1 LNLSS
6 VLSDSS
12 IPLPT
17 PNPLLVANLV
27 AQIGFGLLAM
37 TICLP
42 SMQEWGSLFGA
53 DQARVQL
60 TFSSYLVAYGSLQLV
75 YGPMSDRFGRKPIL
89 MVGLL
94 LAGIGSILAALA
106 TDLDGLTAARVL
118 QGAGTAAGMVAGRA
132 MVQDLFPGSQ
142 RTRVMAYVGM
152 AMGLCPPIAT
162 LVGGQ
167 IHVRLGWQANFAL
180 MAVLS
185 GLLLLWAW
193 LGLPAR
199 PERPLTRTHWLGDM
213 FRAYAR
219 LAREPAFLLNV
230 TVLSMTVGTFYAFLS
245 GAPIVLRSY
254 GVGPA
259 NIGWYIMAVPL
270 SFILG
275 NYLTSRL
282 SHRHGDRRMMALGQT
297 STIAG
302 IGLML
307 ALGLAGLKTPLAF
320 CLPLMLLGIG
330 HGLLMPACLAGA
342 VGQVPKLA
350 GAAAA
355 VAGVAQQL
363 MGALGGYTVG
373 WVPHDGSVNLGL
385 LMLGFTL
392 AAITAQTVLHRRP
405 LALR

>member
-1 LNLSS
+1 M
-6 VLSDSS
+6 SDSA
-12 IPLPT
+12 IPLPP

-167 IHVRLGWQANFAL
+167 VHVRLGWQANFAL
-180 MAVLS
+180 MAMLS

-199 PERPLTRTHWLGDM
+199 PARPLTRTHWLGDM

-282 SHRHGDRRMMALGQT
+282 SHRYGDRRMMALGQT

>member
-1 LNLSS
+1 M
-6 VLSDSS
+6 SDSS
-12 IPLPT
+12 TAFAP
-17 PNPLLVANLV
+17 PNPLLVLNLV

-53 DQARVQL
+53 DQSRVQL

-75 YGPMSDRFGRKPIL
+75 YGPMSDRFGRKSIL
-89 MVGLL
+89 MFGLL
-94 LAGIGSILAALA
+94 LAGIGSVLAALA
-106 TDLDGLTAARVL
+106 TDLDGLTAARIL
-118 QGAGTAAGMVAGRA
+118 QGGGTAAGMVAGRA

-152 AMGLCPPIAT
+152 ATGLCPPIAT

-167 IHVRLGWQANFAL
+167 IHVRLGWQANFVL

-185 GLLLLWAW
+185 ALLLLWAW

-199 PERPLTRTHWLGDM
+199 PDRPPARTHWIGDM
-213 FRAYAR
+213 FRAYAQ
-219 LAREPAFLLNV
+219 LAREPAFLMNV
-230 TVLSMTVGTFYAFLS
+230 AVLSMTVATFYAFLS

-259 NIGWYIMAVPL
+259 DIGWYIMTVPL
-270 SFILG
+270 SFIVG
-275 NYLTSRL
+275 NFLTSRL
-282 SHRHGDRRMMALGQT
+282 NHRFGDRRMMALGQA
-297 STIAG
+297 STVAG

-330 HGLLMPACLAGA
+330 HGLLLPACLAGA
-342 VGQVPKLA
+342 VGQVPRLA

-373 WVPHDGSVNLGL
+373 WVPHDGSVNLAL
-385 LMLGFTL
+385 LMMGFTL
-392 AAITAQTVLHRRP
+392 AAIAAQTVLHRQILPARRP
-405 LALR
+405 G

>member
-1 LNLSS
+1 
-6 VLSDSS
+6 
-12 IPLPT
+12 
-17 PNPLLVANLV
+17 
-27 AQIGFGLLAM
+27 
-37 TICLP
+37 
-42 SMQEWGSLFGA
+42 
-53 DQARVQL
+53 
-60 TFSSYLVAYGSLQLV
+60 
-75 YGPMSDRFGRKPIL
+75 
-89 MVGLL
+89 
-94 LAGIGSILAALA
+94 
-106 TDLDGLTAARVL
+106 
-118 QGAGTAAGMVAGRA
+118 
-132 MVQDLFPGSQ
+132 
-142 RTRVMAYVGM
+142 M

-199 PERPLTRTHWLGDM
+199 PDRPPARTHWIGDM
-213 FRAYAR
+213 FRAYAQ
-219 LAREPAFLLNV
+219 LAREPAFLMNV
-230 TVLSMTVGTFYAFLS
+230 AVLSMTVATFYAFLS

-259 NIGWYIMAVPL
+259 DIGWYIMTVPL
-270 SFILG
+270 SFIVG
-275 NYLTSRL
+275 NFLTSRL
-282 SHRHGDRRMMALGQT
+282 NHRFGDRRMMALGQA
-297 STIAG
+297 STVAG

-330 HGLLMPACLAGA
+330 HGLLLPACLAGA

-355 VAGVAQQL
+355 VAGLMQQL
-363 MGALGGYTVG
+363 MGATAGFAVGLLPLGGSWY
-373 WVPHDGSVNLGL
+373 LGL

-392 AAITAQTVLHRRP
+392 LAVAAQAMLHRLGRVRGP
-405 LALR
+405 S

>member
-1 LNLSS
+1 M
-6 VLSDSS
+6 SDRAA
-12 IPLPT
+12 PLPT

-60 TFSSYLVAYGSLQLV
+60 TFSSYLVAYGSLQLG
-75 YGPMSDRFGRKPIL
+75 YGPMSDRFVRKPIL

-94 LAGIGSILAALA
+94 LAGIGSLLAAVD
-106 TDLDGLTAARVL
+106 TDLDGPTAARVR

-199 PERPLTRTHWLGDM
+199 PARPLPRTH
-213 FRAYAR
+213 
-219 LAREPAFLLNV
+219 
-230 TVLSMTVGTFYAFLS
+230 
-245 GAPIVLRSY
+245 
-254 GVGPA
+254 
-259 NIGWYIMAVPL
+259 
-270 SFILG
+270 
-275 NYLTSRL
+275 
-282 SHRHGDRRMMALGQT
+282 
-297 STIAG
+297 
-302 IGLML
+302 
-307 ALGLAGLKTPLAF
+307 
-320 CLPLMLLGIG
+320 
-330 HGLLMPACLAGA
+330 
-342 VGQVPKLA
+342 
-350 GAAAA
+350 
-355 VAGVAQQL
+355 
-363 MGALGGYTVG
+363 
-373 WVPHDGSVNLGL
+373 
-385 LMLGFTL
+385 
-392 AAITAQTVLHRRP
+392 
-405 LALR
+405 

>member
-1 LNLSS
+1 M
-6 VLSDSS
+6 SDSA
-12 IPLPT
+12 IPLPP

-167 IHVRLGWQANFAL
+167 VHVRLGWQANFAL
-180 MAVLS
+180 MAMLS

-282 SHRHGDRRMMALGQT
+282 SHRYGDRRMMALGQT

-405 LALR
+405 LAPR

>member
-1 LNLSS
+1 MG
-6 VLSDSS
+6 DYDR
-12 IPLPT
+12 T
-17 PNPLLVANLV
+17 RALLD
-27 AQIGFGLLAM
+27 G
-37 TICLP
+37 
-42 SMQEWGSLFGA
+42 
-53 DQARVQL
+53 RVQIDGVDPVCMTL
-60 TFSSYLVAYGSLQLV
+60 SPEETFFRAFRGVEFDISELSFSSYLVAYGSLQLV

-89 MVGLL
+89 MIGLL

-106 TDLDGLTAARVL
+106 SDLSGLTAARIL

-167 IHVRLGWQANFAL
+167 IHVRLGWQANFVLTAAL
-180 MAVLS
+180 SA
-185 GLLLLWAW
+185 LLLLWAG

-199 PERPLTRTHWLGDM
+199 PVRPGVRTHWLGDM

-219 LAREPAFLLNV
+219 LSREPAFLINV
-230 TVLSMTVGTFYAFLS
+230 TILSMTVATFYAFLS
-245 GAPIVLRSY
+245 GAPIVLHSY

-270 SFILG
+270 SFIVG
-275 NYLTSRL
+275 NFLTSRL
-282 SHRHGDRRMMALGQT
+282 SHRYGDRRMMALGQT
-297 STIAG
+297 STATGIA
-302 IGLML
+302 LML

-320 CLPLMLLGIG
+320 CLPLLLLGIG

-342 VGQVPKLA
+342 VGQVPALA

-363 MGALGGYTVG
+363 VGALGGYAVG
-373 WVPHDGSVNLGL
+373 WVRHDGSVNLGL
-385 LMLGFTL
+385 LMMGFTL
-392 AAITAQTVLHRRP
+392 AAIAAQSVLHRHMLPLRRP
-405 LALR
+405 G

>member
-1 LNLSS
+1 M
-6 VLSDSS
+6 SDRAA
-12 IPLPT
+12 PLPT

-94 LAGIGSILAALA
+94 LAGIGSVLAALA

-185 GLLLLWAW
+185 GLLLVWAW

-199 PERPLTRTHWLGDM
+199 PAQPLARTHWLGDM

-230 TVLSMTVGTFYAFLS
+230 AILSMTVATFYAFLS

-282 SHRHGDRRMMALGQT
+282 SHRYGDRRMMALGQT

-307 ALGLAGLKTPLAF
+307 ALGLAGLKTPLSF

-363 MGALGGYTVG
+363 LGALGGYTVG

-385 LMLGFTL
+385 LMMGFTL

>member
-1 LNLSS
+1 
-6 VLSDSS
+6 LSDG
-12 IPLPT
+12 PPHLPT
-17 PNPLLVANLV
+17 APKPLLVANLV

-42 SMQEWGSLFGA
+42 SMQEWGTLFGA

-60 TFSSYLVAYGSLQLV
+60 SFSGYLVAYGSLQLV

-89 MVGLL
+89 MFGLL
-94 LAGIGSILAALA
+94 LAALGSILAALA
-106 TDLDGLTAARVL
+106 SDLDGLTAARVL

-152 AMGLCPPIAT
+152 AMGLCPPVAT

-167 IHVRLGWQANFAL
+167 IHVRLGWQANFIAMAAL
-180 MAVLS
+180 AA
-185 GLLLLWAW
+185 LLLVWAW
-193 LGLPAR
+193 IGLPAR
-199 PERPLTRTHWLGDM
+199 AERPAPRTHWLGDM
-213 FRAYAR
+213 FAAYGR
-219 LAREPAFLLNV
+219 LAGEPAFLMNV
-230 TVLSMTVGTFYAFLS
+230 TILSMTVGTFYAFLS
-245 GAPIVLRSY
+245 GAPVVLRSY

-259 NIGWYIMAVPL
+259 DIGWYIMAVPL
-270 SFILG
+270 SFIVG
-275 NYLTSRL
+275 NFLTSRL
-282 SHRHGDRRMMALGQT
+282 SHRFGDRRMMQLGQT
-297 STIAG
+297 STVAG

-307 ALGLAGLKTPLAF
+307 ALGVAGMKTPLAF

-342 VGQVPKLA
+342 VGLIPSLA

-363 MGALGGYTVG
+363 MGALGGYAVG
-373 WVPHDGSVNLGL
+373 LVPHDGSVNLGL
-385 LMLGFTL
+385 LMMGLTL
-392 AAITAQTVLHRRP
+392 AAILAQTILHRQISATPRTP
-405 LALR
+405 